1 MRDATPMNQ
10 PPFSRHPWG
19 GGGRSYLMPSV
30 CSGSLEKRNWA
41 CTNLS
46 GPPPTP
52 KSSTMIDS
60 RQEGPTSGINSKTC
74 GTGRI
79 VKNSRS
85 TECSR
90 LRNWCLAIPLVLC
103 LGVPPAA
110 YPPIV
115 IVRHTLC
122 SWETLTLI
130 NSELVVRNA
139 DSLFCVRQKRW
150 RSILPVYLL
159 MHIFVYS
166 ASAEVKTA
174 LAQAFLNGIY
184 LILWTYRGSV

>member
-1 MRDATPMNQ
+1 MLKFVHAQIRTCSN
-10 PPFSRHPWG
+10 
-19 GGGRSYLMPSV
+19 SYMLKFV
-30 CSGSLEKRNWA
+30 HA
-41 CTNLS
+41 
-46 GPPPTP
+46 
-52 KSSTMIDS
+52 
-60 RQEGPTSGINSKTC
+60 Q
-74 GTGRI
+74 
-79 VKNSRS
+79 
-85 TECSR
+85 
-90 LRNWCLAIPLVLC
+90 IPLVLC

-122 SWETLTLI
+122 SSETLTLFY
-130 NSELVVRNA
+130 SELVVRNA

-174 LAQAFLNGIY
+174 LAQAFWMGFISFCGRIAEAYNQSSGLKAV
-184 LILWTYRGSV
+184 LIFVLLLLLFYSESSIDFNMQTQQDSQKSPDAGEEEGVGVRNEIFKDEN